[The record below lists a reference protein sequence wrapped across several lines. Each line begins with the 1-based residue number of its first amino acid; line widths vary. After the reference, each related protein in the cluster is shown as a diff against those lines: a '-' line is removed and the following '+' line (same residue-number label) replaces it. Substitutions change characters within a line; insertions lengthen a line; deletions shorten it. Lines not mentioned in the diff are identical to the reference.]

1 MATYTVGITSA
12 SSVSQYPLTASATQD
27 IQINDT
33 VSLTVTVGTNTT
45 AQATSLTNE
54 TYSVAVFTL
63 LNCTVSPSS
72 NVRSGGTVTVTP
84 VSNNTGYRCEVVITH
99 YHENPVGGSAG
110 TNRQTKTFVLSGS
123 VGVLPVYGLEIF
135 DANGNSRLRY
145 DNRLCKFNSVFTG
158 TLSGQSGT
166 LSVPG
171 IASDGT
177 WGISNQA
184 QNSLVKCFIGT
195 NVIALSQANF
205 GSAGNLYGGNLN
217 YEIIVFRV

>member
-12 SSVSQYPLTASATQD
+12 SSVSHYPLTMSATQD

-84 VSNNTGYRCEVVITH
+84 VNNNTGYRCEVVITH

>member
-12 SSVSQYPLTASATQD
+12 SSVSQYPLTTSATQD

-45 AQATSLTNE
+45 AQATSLNNE

-84 VSNNTGYRCEVVITH
+84 VNNNTGYRCEVVITH

-110 TNRQTKTFVLSGS
+110 TNRQTKTFVLSGA
-123 VGVLPVYGLEIF
+123 VGVLPIYGLEIF

-158 TLSGQSGT
+158 TLSGQSAT

-184 QNSLVKCFIGT
+184 QNSLVTCFIGT
-195 NVIALSQANF
+195 NVIALGKAYF
-205 GSAGNLYGGNLN
+205 GSSGNLYGGNSN

>member
-12 SSVSQYPLTASATQD
+12 SSVSQYPLTTSATQD

-45 AQATSLTNE
+45 AQATSLNNE

-72 NVRSGGTVTVTP
+72 SVRSGGTVTVTP
-84 VSNNTGYRCEVVITH
+84 VNNNTGYRCEVVITH

-110 TNRQTKTFVLSGS
+110 TNRQTKTFVLSGA
-123 VGVLPVYGLEIF
+123 VGVLPIYGLEIF

-158 TLSGQSGT
+158 TLSGQSAT

-184 QNSLVKCFIGT
+184 QNSLVTCFIGT
-195 NVIALSQANF
+195 NVIALGKAYF
-205 GSAGNLYGGNLN
+205 GSSGNLYGGNSN